1 MWPKST
7 SLCYHFA
14 DFSGLST
21 KDYKRDFKMDRASL
35 AIFIHELHNQC
46 VYTEAAF
53 RVFNQSV
60 QQNIPAGIFFAAQ
73 STLLCASQVSSLLWP
88 SRTRV
93 QKRGEEL
100 RDVLQLS
107 EKHPLN
113 DPRLSALW
121 EHGDEKLEDWIG
133 ASKGEKVV
141 FDHVGSLEELSKQIP
156 IVEGNIFRLYDPTTM
171 TFYYRGDGYKMQAI
185 ADAISEIYSRVLTVH
200 RQMFPD
206 HHEAADQPE
215 GATKGEKSA
224 EDTQKKSETKH

>member
-1 MWPKST
+1 
-7 SLCYHFA
+7 
-14 DFSGLST
+14 
-21 KDYKRDFKMDRASL
+21 MDRASL

-60 QQNIPAGIFFAAQ
+60 QRNIPAGVFFAAQ

-100 RDVLQLS
+100 REVLQLS

-113 DPRLSALW
+113 DQRLSVLW

-133 ASKGEKVV
+133 TSKGEKVV
-141 FDHVGSLEELSKQIP
+141 FDHLGSLEELSKQVP

-185 ADAISEIYSRVLTVH
+185 ADSISEIYSRVITVH

-206 HHEAADQPE
+206 QYKTSGEPE
-215 GATKGEKSA
+215 GAGKAKESSEAKEKA
-224 EDTQKKSETKH
+224 ETKH